1 MKLGNHHAHRPPVHK
16 VNRYLDLKRLDL
28 NISKDFETIVKQ
40 TKILL
45 SSVFTCIFLK
55 VDVKILTVIS

>member
-40 TKILL
+40 RFCLV
-45 SSVFTCIFLK
+45 VFSLVFFFK